1 MSMESLESEISDQ
14 GQIKRE
20 ALEKEE
26 IILLRRE
33 LHKIKEKTSEEVEK
47 NKKSCFFGGLEILDV
62 NLGELTD
69 DDALLFKDLKEFI
82 RKKIPFEE
90 FFKELSLH
98 RLLIGRH
105 MEDMLEKNPN
115 FDFRKDSRTAFSAW
129 VVNRAMNEYA
139 KKAKEKKDKKAA

>member
-1 MSMESLESEISDQ
+1 MNMESLESGISDP
-14 GQIKRE
+14 GQVKRE

-33 LHKIKEKTSEEVEK
+33 LSKIKEKTSEEVEK
-47 NKKSCFFGGLEILDV
+47 NKKSGFFNGLEILDV

-69 DDALLFKDLKEFI
+69 DDALLYKDLKEFI
-82 RKKIPFEE
+82 RKKTPFEE

-98 RLLIGRH
+98 RLLISRH
-105 MEDMLEKNPN
+105 IGDILEKNPD
-115 FDFRKDSRTAFSAW
+115 FDFMKDSRAAFSAW

-139 KKAKEKKDKKAA
+139 KRAKEKKNKKAA